1 MVCGEEDLDWKVAPI
16 PGKGLGVIAVH
27 DIPAKTRIMVDRV
40 LTEPEARMRREVM
53 DLFPEGET
61 FQKKFKTNQLASVV
75 GPVSWNYNRSH
86 LTWLVL
92 KMLLFNISD
101 QIGQVQLILSIMIH
115 FTLFS

>member
-1 MVCGEEDLDWKVAPI
+1 MVCGEEDLDWKVVPI

-27 DIPAKTRIMVDRV
+27 DIPAKMRIMVDRV

-75 GPVSWNYNRSH
+75 GPVSWNKYISH
-86 LTWLVL
+86 LTWLELIVL
-92 KMLLFNISD
+92 SFSISN
-101 QIGQVQLILSIMIH
+101 QIGQIRLIFSITIH
-115 FTLFS
+115 FTN

>member
-1 MVCGEEDLDWKVAPI
+1 MVCGEEDLDWKVVPI

-27 DIPAKTRIMVDRV
+27 DIPAKSRIMVDRV
-40 LTEPEARMRREVM
+40 LTEPEAQMRREVM